1 MIAIAT
7 SKSIVKIRIELKYFF
22 LIVFDFS
29 SSDGFITPIIFEYF
43 VMLIF
48 FEIKKSKKYITKK
61 TVRDLKVQNKAFLL
75 KNYNKMNKK

>member
-1 MIAIAT
+1 VIAIAT

-48 FEIKKSKKYITKK
+48 FEIKKSKKMP
-61 TVRDLKVQNKAFLL
+61 Q
-75 KNYNKMNKK
+75 